1 MTKENVSAQ
10 EKLIQNTENLNNLVS
25 KYVVSPVA
33 RLGIAG
39 FEFDIFTQQKA
50 EIRSDITDHF
60 VEDNSTRQ
68 DHIALP
74 AKMYTLRGFVG
85 ELKTEPEAEKNKFQ
99 EIGQKLTTLNSYL
112 PIVTNSAKQVNN
124 LLTGEKESTAQ
135 TVDESVEA
143 GINLFQAYKQLN
155 PPDTAQAK
163 AYNFFVAL
171 RDGKQLV
178 SVDTPFGFV
187 PDLAIENIIAVQDNN
202 KYIMDFTVT
211 LKEFRKVST
220 EFASFDPKKQKSQGR
235 AENQKAEERDQGQA
249 NGEKKLISTIKDK
262 INKGIASISD
272 FF

>member
-1 MTKENVSAQ
+1 MTRENVSAQ

-39 FEFDIFTQQKA
+39 FEFDIFTQHKA

-60 VEDNSTRQ
+60 VEDNSPRQ

-74 AKMYTLRGFVG
+74 PKIYTLRGFVG

-135 TVDESVEA
+135 TVNESVEA

-155 PPDTAQAK
+155 PPDTEQAK

-178 SVDTPFGFV
+178 SVDTPFGFI

-220 EFASFDPKKQKSQGR
+220 EFASFDPKKNKSQGR

-249 NGEKKLISTIKDK
+249 NGEKNSISIIKDK
-262 INKGIASISD
+262 INKGISSIRD

>member
-10 EKLIQNTENLNNLVS
+10 ENLIQNTENLNNLVS

-39 FEFDIFTQQKA
+39 FEFDIFTQHKA

-85 ELKTEPEAEKNKFQ
+85 ELKTEPEAEKNQFQ
-99 EIGQKLTTLNSYL
+99 EIGEKLTTLNSYL

-155 PPDTAQAK
+155 PPDTEQAK

-178 SVDTPFGFV
+178 SIDTPFGFI

-202 KYIMDFTVT
+202 KYIMDFTIT

-220 EFASFDPKKQKSQGR
+220 EFASFDPKKNKSQGR
-235 AENQKAEERDQGQA
+235 AENQKAEEREQGQA
-249 NGEKKLISTIKDK
+249 TGLASTLKNLKESGLNTIKSLIK
-262 INKGIASISD
+262 
-272 FF
+272 